1 MKILETA
8 GGSNIQSLEVRG
20 LNKQH
25 SIYITDVYY
34 QINVRIFNNKQ

>member
-1 MKILETA
+1 MKILNTA
-8 GGSNIQSLEVRG
+8 GSSDIQSLKVRG

-34 QINVRIFNNKQ
+34 QINVWIFNNKQ